1 MNLYTKSEK
10 SSGKLGVHTKW
21 LVFNLLQEHS
31 NFTLMPNILNHLI
44 CRFMK
49 MYIKKNKQIEN
60 HLAKNRG
67 TTYTNTCSCAVYRP
81 GMVEVALNK

>member
-31 NFTLMPNILNHLI
+31 NFTLMPYILNHLI

-49 MYIKKNKQIEN
+49 MYIKKISKLRIIWPKIGVLLTQTLVPVLCID
-60 HLAKNRG
+60 
-67 TTYTNTCSCAVYRP
+67 P
-81 GMVEVALNK
+81 GWWKWH